1 MLFGVYGKSLW
12 GEVMTQE
19 ALKLALEALEA
30 NDKLINGSGTSG
42 GLLYC
47 MDAYYSDCFDADP
60 IVKQIDEAVA
70 AIKEALAQPEQK
82 PVAWRTFDGEGGYDY
97 CSYED
102 NENYADDWNKRNPN
116 HKGWVEP
123 LYTLPPQ
130 RTDQEHYTLE
140 EIDNMTLALTG
151 DEGED
156 TSWEVLQSMVD
167 YVNRRW
173 PGKSALQVLRMYD
186 DLLSDS
192 PEAQPERTALQIK
205 KTDPFESARV
215 ADYNRGWNDCLFA
228 SGIVK
233 QTQRTWVGL
242 TDDDTFEI
250 GERLGLADV
259 AWIDLMKAIEAK
271 LKQKNG

>member
-1 MLFGVYGKSLW
+1 
-12 GEVMTQE
+12 
-19 ALKLALEALEA
+19 
-30 NDKLINGSGTSG
+30 
-42 GLLYC
+42 

-70 AIKEALAQPEQK
+70 AIKEALAQPKQK

-130 RTDQEHYTLE
+130 RT
-140 EIDNMTLALTG
+140 
-151 DEGED
+151 
-156 TSWEVLQSMVD
+156 
-167 YVNRRW
+167 
-173 PGKSALQVLRMYD
+173 
-186 DLLSDS
+186 
-192 PEAQPERTALQIK
+192 
-205 KTDPFESARV
+205 
-215 ADYNRGWNDCLFA
+215 
-228 SGIVK
+228 
-233 QTQRTWVGL
+233 WVGL

-259 AWIDLMKAIEAK
+259 AWVDLMQAIESK
-271 LKQKNG
+271 LKQKNGYADSD